1 MIINCICGKKKF
13 RLSDELMPREG
24 SKVRCGSC
32 SEVWFFHPNKGNI
45 EQDNYED
52 NNVNDAAVD
61 NLSENTQSETVETP
75 PVETDINQEIN
86 SDLIEKNDNFLV
98 KDQNEEKISNFKIFT
113 DSDED
118 LPSKEEM
125 DKNLDQYKIDRDN
138 NLNFFQKLF
147 KKDRIKSA
155 SESLEKQKLK
165 QLSDDEDDNDQARRT
180 RLLIYLLFL
189 LSIVLSVMLVP
200 LRDDVTIFLPFMSS
214 IFDFLTPVYEHIKG
228 VLEFN

>member
-13 RLSDELMPREG
+13 RLSDELMPNEG

-45 EQDNYED
+45 EQDT
-52 NNVNDAAVD
+52 NDINDTAVD
-61 NLSENTQSETVETP
+61 NLSENAQSETVETP
-75 PVETDINQEIN
+75 PDQTSIDQEIN

-98 KDQNEEKISNFKIFT
+98 EDQNEEKISNFKIFT
-113 DSDED
+113 DSEED

-125 DKNLDQYKIDRDN
+125 DKNLDQYKIDRDS

-214 IFDFLTPVYEHIKG
+214 VFDFLTPVYEHIKG

>member
-13 RLSDELMPREG
+13 RLSDELMPNEG

-45 EQDNYED
+45 EQDNND
-52 NNVNDAAVD
+52 NNDDAAVD
-61 NLSENTQSETVETP
+61 NLSENAQSQTAEFP
-75 PVETDINQEIN
+75 PDQTNIDQEIN

-98 KDQNEEKISNFKIFT
+98 DDQNEEKISNFKIFT
-113 DSDED
+113 DSEED

-125 DKNLDQYKIDRDN
+125 DKNLDQYKIDRDS

-155 SESLEKQKLK
+155 SESLEKQKIK
-165 QLSDDEDDNDQARRT
+165 QLSDEEDDNDQARRT

-189 LSIVLSVMLVP
+189 LLIVLSVMLVP
-200 LRDDVTIFLPFMSS
+200 LRDDVTNFLPFMSS

>member
-1 MIINCICGKKKF
+1 MMLLLII
-13 RLSDELMPREG
+13 
-24 SKVRCGSC
+24 
-32 SEVWFFHPNKGNI
+32 
-45 EQDNYED
+45 
-52 NNVNDAAVD
+52 
-61 NLSENTQSETVETP
+61 LSENAQSETAETP
-75 PVETDINQEIN
+75 PDQTNIDQEIN

-113 DSDED
+113 DSEED

-165 QLSDDEDDNDQARRT
+165 QLSDEEDDNDQARRT

-189 LSIVLSVMLVP
+189 LLIVLSVMLVP
-200 LRDDVTIFLPFMSS
+200 LRDNVTNFLPFMSS